1 MLDLDLEQVDEAS
14 LKRLVTNQTPE
25 GLRLEFKRE
34 LNLDTKE
41 ARREAA
47 KDLSALANTAGGRI
61 LYGIDEVEQPDGS
74 KVAGGIR
81 PLTEGALEARLAD
94 VLVSAV
100 HPRPRFETRQVPVQ
114 GGFVLVAEAYD
125 SIGRDLHMVSGYNEG
140 RFYRRHSQGTYLMTE
155 PEIRESYAR
164 IASGR
169 AELEK
174 SIESQV
180 QVELAMRA
188 SSLESFIVVPW
199 FSSPH
204 LIHPRQMN
212 SFKAW
217 LRDSPIWIFG
227 QAFEPYFQ
235 AYTGGFRA
243 LRGNAPAAECHRYLS
258 VSRNGLVHFSSRD
271 LGYGHQERA
280 ISATGLIERFVAVT
294 DIARELLDRAAYW
307 GPVRLI
313 HVLRLPQSFLLRGTE
328 HTFSAEF
335 GEVPAGIYTHT
346 VFDIQIKA
354 ARHRLVALTKD
365 FMDQV
370 FNGAGRTECPW
381 FTPDPEL
388 TPAFCELLQGEPEG
402 SPLRLLLPA

>member
-14 LKRLVTNQTPE
+14 LQRLVTNQTPE

-34 LNLDTKE
+34 LSLDTKE

-61 LYGIDEVEQPDGS
+61 LYGIEETELPDGS

-81 PLTEGALEARLAD
+81 PLTDGALEARLAD

-100 HPRPRFETRQVPVQ
+100 HPRPRFATRQVPIAQ

-155 PEIRESYAR
+155 PEIREAYAR
-164 IASGR
+164 IASSR
-169 AELEK
+169 ADLEK
-174 SIESQV
+174 SLEAQV
-180 QVELAMRA
+180 QAELAFRA
-188 SSLESFIVVPW
+188 TSLESFVIVPW

-204 LIHPRQMN
+204 LIHPRQMA

-217 LRDSPIWIFG
+217 LRDRTLGVFG
-227 QAFEPYFQ
+227 LNVEPHFQ
-235 AYTGGFRA
+235 VYSTGFRA
-243 LRGNAPAAECHRYLS
+243 VMGNAAPADCHRYIS
-258 VSRNGLVHFSSRD
+258 VSKTGLIHFSSR
-271 LGYGHQERA
+271 GFGHTDGM
-280 ISATGLIERFVAVT
+280 ISIISLLERFVITVE
-294 DIARELLDRAAYW
+294 IARELLDRAAYW

-313 HVLRLPQSFLLRGTE
+313 HAFRFPTPFRLWETASGY
-328 HTFSAEF
+328 HGDF
-335 GEVPAGIYTHT
+335 GEIPDGIHTHSLHE
-346 VFDIQIKA
+346 VQIKA
-354 ARHRLVALTKD
+354 ARHSLPVLAKE
-365 FMDQV
+365 FADQI
-370 FNGAGRTECPW
+370 FNDAGHPECPL
-381 FTPDPEL
+381 FTPAGE
-388 TPAFCELLQGEPEG
+388 PAPRLRDLLQAQSED